1 MLINDSNL
9 DYYLI
14 FISVRGKIKDEGKST
29 KRDEKINEWNG
40 GLSWDWKL
48 ENYPNYLVDSRILG
62 GKRVHK
68 SRNTV
73 YKIMTQVKSTI

>member
-40 GLSWDWKL
+40 GLSWD
-48 ENYPNYLVDSRILG
+48 
-62 GKRVHK
+62 
-68 SRNTV
+68 
-73 YKIMTQVKSTI
+73 